1 MGSQS
6 SACGPAEPELALV
19 WLTGDFLQQLPAAEC
34 EEMDN
39 WSANVME
46 KPINNTWHPEIQ
58 LYKMESPVMPRLVKW
73 EWELGGGCILNLYY
87 HRMCSHKVLL
97 SIQEHDWKDEPWNPY
112 WVGREMGRDE
122 HWKNRCGNYR
132 GLAVSHRRE
141 RQLWAWKHTGQG
153 VGRSQLYHLLAMWPC
168 FCLRFLI

>member
-58 LYKMESPVMPRLVKW
+58 LYKMESPVMPGLVKW
-73 EWELGGGCILNLYY
+73 EWELGGECILNLYY

-132 GLAVSHRRE
+132 GLAVSHIE
-141 RQLWAWKHTGQG
+141 SAIG
-153 VGRSQLYHLLAMWPC
+153 GRGSFGPESTLAKALEDPSSTTY
-168 FCLRFLI
+168 